1 MRQNFSKGQM
11 QDIKQGGNDVWDYD
25 RWLLLSVLSFLALY
39 DTIIGGSA
47 LSILH
52 GDLKSFQEVGLC

>member
-1 MRQNFSKGQM
+1 M